1 MSTTVFHEV
10 RICGWSF
17 RAVLQFDKIILFI
30 KDDLQVIEYPLND
43 QTEIVIA
50 KDEMGQDRLAISNPG
65 VAAKFFLTYF
75 SAEQIAAIRR
85 NFGIALIQEI
95 EPSMAVNIFSAS
107 LACTALRRVQTQSS
121 ASASQRPVQDGNPT
135 PKSGRAVFRQGLATV
150 H

>member
-1 MSTTVFHEV
+1 MPTTVFHEV

-30 KDDLQVIEYPLND
+30 TDDLQVIEYPLND
-43 QTEIVIA
+43 QTEIVVA
-50 KDEMGQDRLAISNPG
+50 KDEMGQDRLAISNPS

-95 EPSMAVNIFSAS
+95 EPSMTVNIFSAS

-121 ASASQRPVQDGNPT
+121 ASASHRPVQDGNPT
-135 PKSGRAVFRQGLATV
+135 PKSGRSVFRQGLATV